1 MYLASQMEGRT
12 VLLLTGS
19 GIGSMERVAQLARL
33 LEPATIILED
43 VDLIGTSRE
52 NQSVGANALLF
63 ELLNQ
68 MDGLAEDADILY
80 VLTTNRPDI
89 LEPAL
94 AARPGRIDQA
104 IEVPLPDGPYRRRLL
119 DLYGKGLDLQVE
131 DMDRLVVRTKGV
143 SGAFIRELLR
153 KAALLAA
160 DESDE
165 GALVV
170 NDARV
175 DQALQELVVL
185 GGELTQTLLGSR
197 VEKAGT
203 E

>member
-1 MYLASQMEGRT
+1 MGQ
-12 VLLLTGS
+12 LLERFESPRDFQRLHKLRGWSNGTTKQILTGS
-19 GIGSMERVAQLARL
+19 PGASNTHGHGAGRRL
-33 LEPATIILED
+33 
-43 VDLIGTSRE
+43 R
-52 NQSVGANALLF
+52 F

-68 MDGLAEDADILY
+68 MDVLAEDADILY

-104 IEVPLPDGPYRRRLL
+104 IEVPLPDGPCRRRLL
-119 DLYGKGLDLQVE
+119 YLYGKGLDLQVE
-131 DMDRLVVRTKGV
+131 DMDRLVARTKGV

-160 DESDE
+160 DEIDE

-170 NDARV
+170 SDSHL

-185 GGELTQTLLGSR
+185 GGDLTQTLLGSR
-197 VEKAGT
+197 VEEPGT